1 MLRKDKTMLYML
13 ASGACYGASVAIA
26 LLGYLALPTRTVA
39 AFALALWFWG
49 LMLSGMALLAG
60 EEADARSGVPS

>member
-1 MLRKDKTMLYML
+1 MRRNDKAMLYML

-26 LLGYLALPTRTVA
+26 LLGYLVVPTRTVA

-49 LMLSGMALLAG
+49 LMLSGFALLAG
-60 EEADARSGVPS
+60 DEAREGAGGPS